1 MKLFRRFKESLVKRI
16 NALISRAEA
25 EDPEMKDN
33 AAMVYVGDVYALRE
47 IRKRQHADG
56 WGQQHYSTDDED
68 GKPLP

>member
-1 MKLFRRFKESLVKRI
+1 MQLFRRFKESLVKRI

-25 EDPEMKDN
+25 EHPGMKES

-47 IRKRQHADG
+47 MRERRHADG
-56 WGQQHYSTDDED
+56 WGRLHYSADDEG